1 MLIISSTSRV
11 LINELEKAEE
21 EAEMLK
27 IEKKIY
33 EFSVPEVID
42 PREVEY
48 FFLYLKK
55 QSEEEADGARNMLLQ
70 TLLHHAVV
78 YPDKLDIKLNYTIDE
93 KRAALIAK
101 DSSDSPELV
110 RMSIDWLPVLDS
122 NQRLCG

>member
-1 MLIISSTSRV
+1 M
-11 LINELEKAEE
+11 NK
-21 EAEMLK
+21 
-27 IEKKIY
+27 
-33 EFSVPEVID
+33 
-42 PREVEY
+42 
-48 FFLYLKK
+48 
-55 QSEEEADGARNMLLQ
+55 SEQAADEARNMLLQ

-78 YPDKLDIKLNYTIDE
+78 YPDKLEIALNYTIDE